1 MESKILRALATGV
14 LTWQQ
19 AEVEL
24 RKLAEEIVKH
34 DFKYYQEDAPVV
46 GDAEYDALRQ
56 RNSAIEERFPNL
68 ILADSPSRKVGA
80 TPTAGFGKVTHSR
93 PMLSLSNVFLREDVA
108 EFVAGIRRFLMELRD
123 DPKKPVDLLV
133 EPKIDGLSISL
144 RYENG
149 RLMTGATR
157 GDGRVGENV
166 TANLRTMGD
175 IPKIL
180 KGDPPAVLEVRG
192 EVYMRRDDFLAMN
205 LRQQEVGG
213 KIFANPRNAAAGSLR
228 QLDVSITASRSLHF
242 FAYAWGEVSDMTWG
256 AQSAFLERLRCWGFS
271 TNPLATLCHT
281 VEEAIFLYG
290 SIAERRHELP
300 YDIDGIVYKVNRI
313 DWQERLGQVSRA
325 PRWATAHKFPAEQA
339 QTVLDGIE
347 IQVGRT
353 GSLTPVAHL
362 APVNVGGVMV
372 SRATLHNEDYIRDKD
387 IRIGDTVIIQRAGD
401 VIPQV
406 VAVAEPERRP
416 ADQDSYAFPQT
427 CPRCGSF
434 AQRLKGEAARRC
446 TGGLI
451 CPAQAVERLKHFVS
465 RDAFDIEGLGGKH
478 LEAFWQD
485 GLVKTPADIFRL
497 KGHAEKISQREGW
510 GEKSVD
516 NLLDAI
522 EVRRTIPL
530 ARLIYALGIR
540 QIGQATARLL
550 ARQYGSLAG
559 WRVAMEAAENRES
572 EAYAD
577 LLNVD
582 QVGGSVAGD
591 TLAFMAESH
600 NRKVLD
606 DLSRELTVENFEPP
620 AALDSAIAGKTV
632 VFTGTLEIMSRNEA
646 KARAESL
653 GAKVASSVSKKTDYV
668 VVGADAGSKARK
680 AEELGVQALT
690 EEAWLALIK
699 SM

>member
-1 MESKILRALATGV
+1 MKDRNLRAIATND
-14 LTWQQ
+14 LTSQQ
-19 AEVEL
+19 AAAEI
-24 RKLAEEIVKH
+24 RRLADNIAEH
-34 DFKYYQEDAPVV
+34 DRNYYQEDAPAVS
-46 GDAEYDALRQ
+46 DAEYDALHL
-56 RNSAIEERFPNL
+56 RNAAIEARFPDL
-68 ILADSPSRKVGA
+68 VLSDSPSRKVGA
-80 TPTAGFGKVTHSR
+80 APAAGFGKVTHAR
-93 PMLSLSNVFLREDVA
+93 PMLSLSNVFSRDDVA
-108 EFVAGIRRFLMELRD
+108 EFIAGIRRFLMELRD
-123 DPKKPVDLLV
+123 DPEKPVDLLA

-149 RLMTGATR
+149 HLVTGATR

-166 TANLRTMGD
+166 TANLRTID
-175 IPKIL
+175 DVPEAL

-192 EVYMRRDDFLAMN
+192 EVYMRRDNFAAMN
-205 LRQQEVGG
+205 QRQDESGNKV
-213 KIFANPRNAAAGSLR
+213 FANPRNAAAGSLR
-228 QLDVSITASRSLHF
+228 QLDVSVTASRPLHF
-242 FAYAWGEVSDMTWG
+242 FAYAWGEVSDITWES
-256 AQSAFLERLRCWGFS
+256 QSAFLERLRGWGFS
-271 TNPLATLCHT
+271 INPLATLCQT
-281 VEEAIFLYG
+281 VEQAIAFYD
-290 SIAERRHELP
+290 SIAEQRHELP

-339 QTVLDGIE
+339 RTVLDSIE

-362 APVNVGGVMV
+362 APINVGGVMV

-387 IRIGDTVIIQRAGD
+387 IRIGDTVIVQRAGD

-406 VAVAEPERRP
+406 VAVAEPDKRP
-416 ADQDSYAFPQT
+416 ADRDPYIFPQT
-427 CPRCGSF
+427 CPRCGSI
-434 AQRLKGEAARRC
+434 AQRIEGEAARRC

-478 LEAFWQD
+478 IETFWHD
-485 GLVKTPADIFRL
+485 GLVKSPADIFRL
-497 KGHAEKISQREGW
+497 KDHAEQILQREGW
-510 GEKSVD
+510 GGKSVE
-516 NLLDAI
+516 NLLSAI
-522 EVRRTIPL
+522 EERRTISL
-530 ARLIYALGIR
+530 DRFIYALGIR
-540 QIGQATARLL
+540 QVGQATARLL

-559 WRVAMEAAENRES
+559 WRAAMTAAANTES

-582 QVGGSVAGD
+582 QIGGSVAGD

-600 NRKVLD
+600 NRDVLD
-606 DLSRELTVENFEPP
+606 DLSRELTVENFKAP
-620 AALDSAIAGKTV
+620 ARLDSAVAGKTV

-653 GAKVASSVSKKTDYV
+653 GAKVAGSVSKKTDYV

-680 AEELGVQALT
+680 AEELGVQTLT
-690 EEAWLALIK
+690 EEAWLALIQ
-699 SM
+699 ST